1 MRNRLILMCVG
12 ILITL
17 GMSTMTSQTKQD
29 TLFYRSLHYTA
40 GGMSYWYAKTNGG
53 LETVTGVPYSQLGCQ
68 NCHVADCSRC
78 HLTATKEGPAYSTNE
93 AKQDG
98 KCLGCH
104 AREASVMKV
113 DKAAGQLDVHFE
125 RGMACMDCH
134 TAGEIHGNGTMY
146 ASMKAPG
153 AMETSCEKCHT
164 ISESR
169 AHSVHNGKLDC
180 NACHER
186 QVVSCTNCHFE
197 TMVNEGKRIALPV
210 SGWLFLMN
218 RNGKVTSANMQSFV
232 MKEGRTFLMFAPQHS
247 HSIMK
252 QGRECEE
259 CHASDNVKQLG
270 KKAFTLTWL
279 QDGKLQ
285 NTKGV
290 IPVTDGITWN
300 MVYQDREKGQWVLI
314 KNPVAPKLQ
323 YASFGEPLTR
333 SQMQSLARLQTN
345 EKK

>member
-1 MRNRLILMCVG
+1 MCVG
-12 ILITL
+12 ILITV
-17 GMSTMTSQTKQD
+17 GIPTASSQTRQD

-40 GGMSYWYAKTNGG
+40 GGMSYWYSKANGG
-53 LETVTGVPYSQLGCQ
+53 LETVTGVPYTQLGCQ

-78 HLTATKEGPAYSTNE
+78 HLTEAKEGPVYSTKE

-104 AREASVMKV
+104 AREASMMKI
-113 DKAAGQLDVHFE
+113 DKTAGQLDVHFAQ
-125 RGMACMDCH
+125 GMMCMDCH
-134 TAGEIHGNGTMY
+134 TTAEVHGNGTMY

-153 AMETSCEKCHT
+153 AMEASCEKCHA
-164 ISESR
+164 ISDSR
-169 AHSVHNGKLDC
+169 AHTVHNGKLDC

-197 TMVNEGKRIALPV
+197 TMVQEGKRVALPV

-232 MKEGRTFLMFAPQHS
+232 MKNNKTFLMFAPQHS

-252 QGRECEE
+252 QGRECVE
-259 CHASDNVKQLG
+259 CHASANVRQLG
-270 KKAFTLTWL
+270 KKTFTLTWL
-279 QDGKLQ
+279 QNGKLR

-290 IPVTDGITWN
+290 IPVAEGITWN
-300 MVYQDREKGQWVLI
+300 MVYQDREQGQWVLI
-314 KNPVAPKLQ
+314 RNPAAPELQ
-323 YASFGEPLTR
+323 YASFGEPLTTA
-333 SQMQSLARLQTN
+333 QLQSLRKPQ
-345 EKK
+345 KK